1 MNNSIGLKQLNLAY
15 NAPCSTG
22 NEEAKKQVKTHSDI
36 DLRHGRDTQR
46 ERILKDS
53 SVRSIAQR
61 ERDRQTDRQT
71 DRQAETERDTE
82 TQEDSTARWAAC
94 HKLKD
99 AVVQHSTT
107 TRYYNIMHMH
117 CLESTARC

>member
-61 ERDRQTDRQT
+61 ERETDRQT
-71 DRQAETERDTE
+71 GRDRERHRDSGRFNCTLGGLPQ
-82 TQEDSTARWAAC
+82 TQGCCCAALD
-94 HKLKD
+94 HDEIL
-99 AVVQHSTT
+99 
-107 TRYYNIMHMH
+107 
-117 CLESTARC
+117 